1 MNGEECDPIS
11 LMRGLRQGDPLSPLL
26 FVLVMDVL
34 QALVNKAISAGAMC
48 GMGGRLWPPAI
59 SLYADDAVL
68 FFRPMQQDT
77 WAVKAILQLFGEATG
92 LKANFAK
99 SAITTI
105 RCLEDQAILVQSILC
120 CRLEPFPITY
130 LGLPLSLRK
139 LTKQDVQPLLDR
151 FSKKFAGWKPKFL
164 STGDRLTLIKSVLFA
179 LPVHYLSVL
188 ELPQSAIKEIDRK
201 CRGFLWKGQE
211 EVSGRHCLVAWKSVC
226 MPYEKGG
233 LAIKNL
239 NFFGMALRLK
249 WLAKR
254 GEHRDRPWTTV
265 ETKQPKELHDLFF
278 SATRQVLGDGENTKF
293 WLADWLP
300 IGSIKARFP
309 LIFSHVER
317 KGLTVA
323 RGLQNHRWVRD
334 IKGAPSNRGIGEYF
348 QIWDAIQEVQLRGGE
363 EDETIWKWASNGRFT
378 PSSAYDMFL
387 WQTQRRVVAI

>member
-1 MNGEECDPIS
+1 M
-11 LMRGLRQGDPLSPLL
+11 
-26 FVLVMDVL
+26 
-34 QALVNKAISAGAMC
+34 
-48 GMGGRLWPPAI
+48 
-59 SLYADDAVL
+59 
-68 FFRPMQQDT
+68 
-77 WAVKAILQLFGEATG
+77 
-92 LKANFAK
+92 
-99 SAITTI
+99 
-105 RCLEDQAILVQSILC
+105 QSILC

-164 STGDRLTLIKSVLFA
+164 SAGDRLTLIKSVLFA

-201 CRGFLWKGQE
+201 CQGFLWKGQE

-233 LAIKNL
+233 LGIKNL

-334 IKGAPSNRGIGEYF
+334 IKGAPSNRAIGEYF
-348 QIWDAIQEVQLRGGE
+348 QIWDAIQKVQL
-363 EDETIWKWASNGRFT
+363 
-378 PSSAYDMFL
+378 
-387 WQTQRRVVAI
+387 